1 MSRNGRA
8 LALIALMVIMALS
21 IPILSEH
28 SEAADSDP
36 VVEERTVYGYVTNLS
51 DQEENTPLESVVVTL
66 YSGSG
71 SDRVMIDSCSTD
83 GTGRFEFTFQYSSD
97 QSYFLKFDYPG
108 YTVRALPDSMNMDGE
123 NMVSFEMSSD
133 MIDAEGKYA
142 LTETADSLHAIV
154 MVITTGSVYGVVFG
168 DHDGTTFELSGATV
182 TIMSENGQSYSAQTN
197 DSGYFIIECPYGSY
211 ILTVRCNG
219 FQTSESIQV
228 ESGQNTPYTVVLV
241 QNTSVVFAN
250 IDAAHATMIIAAA
263 IFAAMLLV
271 AVMIHLRTR
280 KGDRDPIFINDLES
294 LTEQEEDDVKRP

>member
-1 MSRNGRA
+1 M
-8 LALIALMVIMALS
+8 
-21 IPILSEH
+21 
-28 SEAADSDP
+28 
-36 VVEERTVYGYVTNLS
+36 
-51 DQEENTPLESVVVTL
+51 
-66 YSGSG
+66 
-71 SDRVMIDSCSTD
+71 
-83 GTGRFEFTFQYSSD
+83 
-97 QSYFLKFDYPG
+97 
-108 YTVRALPDSMNMDGE
+108 
-123 NMVSFEMSSD
+123 
-133 MIDAEGKYA
+133 
-142 LTETADSLHAIV
+142 
-154 MVITTGSVYGVVFG
+154 VFG